1 MNTWKKKQL
10 SFGKIIDSY
19 VDLLNIKNNRRNNR
33 IVIMITSL
41 KLTAKLIQGDID
53 EYKVLQSTY

>member
-41 KLTAKLIQGDID
+41 KVTAKLIQGDID